1 MTNKHIFAKYLS
13 LRKYVIFISLIVL
26 IVTSIFRFNIE
37 LNYGLRLLHNL
48 AIFLILFA
56 LLFEAI
62 EVPFFINILND
73 KEGIII
79 ETFFPNFKKNV
90 VFKKQNIKTLRVP
103 NNHKLYITKHK
114 SNLSLKKS
122 ITLSIVDENGQ
133 KKVMKSFNTRWLGPD
148 GLEQINDIVERH
160 NFANHN
166 FDSYKAYFL

>member
-1 MTNKHIFAKYLS
+1 MTNKHIFIKYLN

-26 IVTSIFRFNIE
+26 IVTSIFRLGIE

-73 KEGIII
+73 KEGMII

-90 VFKKQNIKTLRVP
+90 VFKKQNIKALRVS
-103 NNHKLYITKHK
+103 NNHKLHITKHK
-114 SNLSLKKS
+114 SNLSLKIYIKLS
-122 ITLSIVDENGQ
+122 ITDDNGDQ
-133 KKVMKSFNTRWLGPD
+133 IVMKSFNTRWLDPD
-148 GLEQINDIVERH
+148 GLEQINDIVECH

-166 FDSYKAYFL
+166 FDSDKA